1 MTTITA
7 PASSLPSDHADL
19 SAGRGWLKRVP
30 LLTGVLAALAGFLT
44 VRGANLSNQAIYH
57 SNQGVLHQARASDA
71 WAEYQANSIK
81 ARIVETTLL
90 TAIDTASKDALN
102 TQAKELRVRQPT
114 IRATAE
120 DQEQQRDAELTGG
133 QRRLAE
139 KDLLDYAGMAAQ
151 LGIAL
156 ASVAALT
163 RRRDAFAVGVVCGAL
178 GVAITAYAIV
188 VNHFVHA

>member
-1 MTTITA
+1 M
-7 PASSLPSDHADL
+7 
-19 SAGRGWLKRVP
+19 
-30 LLTGVLAALAGFLT
+30 LTGVLAALAGFLT

-90 TAIDTASKDALN
+90 TAADAGAKDALGA
-102 TQAKELRVRQPT
+102 QAKELRERQPT

-120 DQEQQRDAELTGG
+120 DQERQRDAELAGG

-139 KDLLDYAGMAAQ
+139 KDLLDYAGMIAQ
-151 LGIAL
+151 MGIAL

-163 RRRDAFAVGVVCGAL
+163 RRRPAFAVGVVCGAL
-178 GVAITAYAIV
+178 GVGITAYAIV
-188 VNHFVHA
+188 VNHFVHG

>member
-7 PASSLPSDHADL
+7 PAASPSPDPIDP
-19 SAGRGWLKRVP
+19 SAPSWLKRVP

-90 TAIDTASKDALN
+90 SAIDPATKGALGA
-102 TQAKELRVRQPT
+102 QAKDLRERQPP
-114 IRATAE
+114 IRVMAE
-120 DQEQQRDAELTGG
+120 DQERQRDAELAGG
-133 QRRLAE
+133 QKRLAE
-139 KDLLDYAGMAAQ
+139 KDLLDYAGMVAQ
-151 LGIAL
+151 MGIAL

-163 RRRDAFAVGVVCGAL
+163 RRRPAFSVGVVCGAA
-178 GVAITAYAIV
+178 GVAITAYAIIA
-188 VNHFVHA
+188 NHFVHS